1 MAEIRLNKLIK
12 QFRIGLDTLVDFL
25 EENGVDVKRTSNA
38 KISSDYLPLLRRRFG
53 SDPIGQNIEENK
65 DESPVVQQVQSEQE
79 VKPDKGKIKFPD
91 DIQHYVNKLI
101 DSQSRLIR
109 LAEERRVGMASES
122 ELETNKRLL
131 HRLVD
136 LSHER
141 PEYHDDIHKTVED
154 LSQELFD
161 LIVAYRSPGKHKKAG
176 VMKRALKKSL

>member
-79 VKPDKGKIKFPD
+79 VKPDKGK
-91 DIQHYVNKLI
+91 
-101 DSQSRLIR
+101 
-109 LAEERRVGMASES
+109 
-122 ELETNKRLL
+122 
-131 HRLVD
+131 
-136 LSHER
+136 
-141 PEYHDDIHKTVED
+141 
-154 LSQELFD
+154 
-161 LIVAYRSPGKHKKAG
+161 
-176 VMKRALKKSL
+176 